1 MRTPSS
7 AKRRSL
13 LKLGL
18 IGTALLAAG
27 GFVATRLTDG
37 SPSARL
43 AQAVHLDAGMQSML
57 ARVFEGVLDGMLP
70 TDPAQRQ
77 AQLDATLS
85 GLDKAIGNLPLHVQ
99 SELKD
104 LLGVLTLAPT
114 RFVLAGRWSGWE
126 AATVKDVQAMLTGLR
141 TSAVELRRLIYVTL
155 RDLAA
160 ASYYA
165 MPETWSA
172 IGYRGPL
179 VPGPGEEV

>member
-1 MRTPSS
+1 MSTPHTT
-7 AKRRSL
+7 KRRSL

-18 IGTALLAAG
+18 IGAALLATG
-27 GFVATRLTDG
+27 GFVATRLADG

-43 AQAVHLDAGMQSML
+43 AKAIHLGASMQLML
-57 ARVFEGVLDGMLP
+57 ARVFEAVLNDVLP
-70 TDPAQRQ
+70 ADPAQRQ
-77 AQLDATLS
+77 AQLDAAVG
-85 GLDKAIGNLPLHVQ
+85 GLDKGIGNLPLHVQ

-104 LLGVLTLAPT
+104 LLGILTLAPT

-141 TSAVELRRLIYVTL
+141 TSSIELRRLIYVTL

-165 MPETWSA
+165 MPQTWSA
-172 IGYRGPL
+172 MGYRGPL